1 LEGWNSAIE
10 LHPRIV
16 ISLATG
22 ILAAVEVAFR
32 LVDVF
37 TEVPFAG
44 NQLCVVPDPPLG
56 LETANMAMLAS
67 EIGFSETTYATA
79 IREDGYDVRI
89 FTPVEELPF
98 AGHPTLGTAFVL
110 ASEGRVTQSLVQTS
124 AAGDVPVDVDLARGF
139 AWMHQLPPV
148 MHDPVRDRAAVA
160 RAAGLDVAD
169 LVDDLPI
176 VAASTGLAHLM
187 VPVGDEAALRRAKR
201 DDAGCA
207 AVCAANAAESLYLF
221 TVRADG
227 DVMARMFDRG
237 AQIGEDPAT
246 GSAAGPLG
254 AYLATHGLAGAPG
267 SVVIA
272 QGEMVGRASFLHV
285 DVQPDGDAYSVR
297 VGGGVRIF
305 GEGVFRVG

>member
-1 LEGWNSAIE
+1 M
-10 LHPRIV
+10 
-16 ISLATG
+16 
-22 ILAAVEVAFR
+22 EVAFQ

-44 NQLCVVPDPPLG
+44 NQLCVVPEPPLG
-56 LETANMAMLAS
+56 LGTADMAMLAS

-124 AAGDVPVDVDLARGF
+124 AAGDVPVDVDVARGF
-139 AWMHQLPPV
+139 AWMHQLPPA
-148 MHDPVRDRAAVA
+148 MHDPVQDRAAVA
-160 RAAGLDVAD
+160 RAAGLGLDD

-187 VPVGDEAALRRAKR
+187 VPVRDEVALRRAKR

-221 TVRADG
+221 AVRADG
-227 DVMARMFDRG
+227 
-237 AQIGEDPAT
+237 
-246 GSAAGPLG
+246 
-254 AYLATHGLAGAPG
+254 
-267 SVVIA
+267 
-272 QGEMVGRASFLHV
+272 
-285 DVQPDGDAYSVR
+285 
-297 VGGGVRIF
+297 
-305 GEGVFRVG
+305 